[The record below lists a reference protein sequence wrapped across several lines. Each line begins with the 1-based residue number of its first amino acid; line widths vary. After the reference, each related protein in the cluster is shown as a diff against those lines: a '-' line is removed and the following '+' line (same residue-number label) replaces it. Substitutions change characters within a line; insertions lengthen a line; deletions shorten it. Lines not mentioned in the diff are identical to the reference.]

1 MKIKID
7 NLLILL
13 NMTCNEVLSYMNQL
27 QPLLVSILNP
37 HTFYKNLDGQ
47 PSKVN
52 EFQSFSGLFL
62 LAKFQNITR
71 IFYIYNSPLFFRVK
85 LQAQQGSNSI

>member
-37 HTFYKNLDGQ
+37 HTFL
-47 PSKVN
+47 
-52 EFQSFSGLFL
+52 
-62 LAKFQNITR
+62 
-71 IFYIYNSPLFFRVK
+71 
-85 LQAQQGSNSI
+85 